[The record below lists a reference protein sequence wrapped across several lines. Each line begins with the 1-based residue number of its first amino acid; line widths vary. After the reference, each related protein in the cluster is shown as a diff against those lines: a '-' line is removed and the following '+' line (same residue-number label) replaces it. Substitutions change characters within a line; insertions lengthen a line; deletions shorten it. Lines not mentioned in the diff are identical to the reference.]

1 MVRNKI
7 IGEGRPIVS
16 VGLAI
21 TLLVGAAGCSSDD
34 AHLYLGHSDKVTS
47 DAGDA
52 VATNDVAH
60 TVDPW
65 SRASRNTRIGQ
76 DGHRARIAADRYAA
90 DAVKQPEGLEGGTAP
105 KLPGGNGPSVGK

>member
-1 MVRNKI
+1 MVRNNN
-7 IGEGRPIVS
+7 RDMSRLIVS
-16 VGLAI
+16 VGFAMAVLAS
-21 TLLVGAAGCSSDD
+21 AAGCSSDD

-65 SRASRNTRIGQ
+65 SRASRNTRIDQ
-76 DGHRARIAADRYAA
+76 DGNRAQIAAERYAA
-90 DAVKQPEGLEGGTAP
+90 DAVKQPDGLNGKSEP
-105 KLPGGNGPSVGK
+105 KLPGGGGPSVGK